1 MASHKEKEGLLALY
15 KLFEGIEDA
24 ITYTVG
30 AEAEE
35 HDLAAIP
42 RNMQSDDNV
51 EFKKGKTK
59 RVPPKKRLQRE
70 G

>member
-1 MASHKEKEGLLALY
+1 MASHKEKEELLALY
-15 KLFEGIEDA
+15 KLLEGIEDA

-42 RNMQSDDNV
+42 RDMQSDDNV

-59 RVPPKKRLQRE
+59 RVLPKKRLQRQ

>member
-1 MASHKEKEGLLALY
+1 MASHKEKEELLALY
-15 KLFEGIEDA
+15 KLFEGIENA

-30 AEAEE
+30 AEE

-42 RNMQSDDNV
+42 SNMQSDDNV

>member
-1 MASHKEKEGLLALY
+1 MARHREKEEFLTLY

-30 AEAEE
+30 AEE

-42 RNMQSDDNV
+42 SNMQSDDNV
-51 EFKKGKTK
+51 EFKKEKTK
-59 RVPPKKRLQRE
+59 SVPPKKRLQRE

>member
-1 MASHKEKEGLLALY
+1 MASHKEKEELLALY
-15 KLFEGIEDA
+15 KLFEGLEDA
-24 ITYTVG
+24 ITYTFG
-30 AEAEE
+30 AEE

-51 EFKKGKTK
+51 EFKKEKTK

>member
-1 MASHKEKEGLLALY
+1 MASHKEKEELLALY
-15 KLFEGIEDA
+15 KLFEGIETA

-30 AEAEE
+30 TEE

-42 RNMQSDDNV
+42 SNMQSDDNV